1 VADDV
6 AASLDGD
13 SAVAVDRVGGNE
25 PREVLSSVT
34 MACSALSEATVVR
47 T

>member
-1 VADDV
+1 MADDV